1 MELIGY
7 SCETIISEDSWKN
20 AISHVEKFE
29 NQYWERD
36 KFILNQNS
44 LIIQINPDS
53 DEDEI
58 EQNSTSFWRPWEIV

>member
-1 MELIGY
+1 MDQMAELHQKIRF
-7 SCETIISEDSWKN
+7 E
-20 AISHVEKFE
+20 FE

-53 DEDEI
+53 DEDEM